1 MKANKYLA
9 LSLAAAGVALAG
21 AVMFFTSTKKG
32 KNTMSKLG
40 AKGKQISDDVM
51 EIISDAKRKIK
62 DLKKE
67 MLQDCATAKPE
78 KEVLQS

>member
-1 MKANKYLA
+1 
-9 LSLAAAGVALAG
+9 
-21 AVMFFTSTKKG
+21 
-32 KNTMSKLG
+32 MSKLTT
-40 AKGKQISDDVM
+40 KGKQMSNEVK
-51 EIISDAKRKIK
+51 EILSDAKKKIK